1 MSDSDY
7 FEGKKM
13 KTTTIS
19 KLALSLLA
27 ALSFNAIAQENPWM
41 VRARATNLNWDN
53 GQSTAAIQPGG
64 SGLDVNAKNK
74 TIPEL
79 DVSYFFTKN
88 IAAELVLTYPQ
99 RVEVRSYS
107 TSLGTVTALPP
118 TLLVQYHFTQFGP
131 LKPYVGAGINYTR
144 FGSRNLGGAD
154 EYSVEKSSAGYAA
167 QVGADYMLTKNWGV
181 NLDVKYLQIE
191 TDVIV
196 NSSGA
201 SAGTLKLSPIA
212 TSVGVTYKF

>member
-1 MSDSDY
+1 MN
-7 FEGKKM
+7 KKI
-13 KTTTIS
+13 IS
-19 KLALSLLA
+19 KLALGLLV

-41 VRARATNLNWDN
+41 VRVRATDLNWEN
-53 GQSTAAIQPGG
+53 SQSTATINA
-64 SGLDVNAKNK
+64 SGLNVNAKDK

-79 DVSYFFTKN
+79 DITYFFTKN

-99 RVEVRSYS
+99 RVDIRSHS

-118 TLLVQYHFTQFGP
+118 TLLAQYHFTQFGP
-131 LKPYVGAGINYTR
+131 LKPYVGAGVNYTR
-144 FGSRNLGGAD
+144 FGSRNLGDAD
-154 EYSVEKSSAGYAA
+154 QYSVEKSSIGYAA
-167 QVGADYMLTKNWGV
+167 QIGADYMLTKNWGI

-196 NSSGA
+196 NSTGA
-201 SAGTLKLSPIA
+201 SAGVLKLSPIA

>member
-1 MSDSDY
+1 VTI

-13 KTTTIS
+13 NKKTIS
-19 KLALSLLA
+19 KLALGLLA

-41 VRARATNLNWDN
+41 VRVRATNLNWDN

-64 SGLDVNAKNK
+64 SGLDVNAKDK

-79 DVSYFFTKN
+79 DITYFFTKN

-99 RVEVRSYS
+99 RVDVRSYS

-118 TLLVQYHFTQFGP
+118 TLLAQYHFTQFGP
-131 LKPYVGAGINYTR
+131 LKPYMGAGVNYTR
-144 FGSRNLGGAD
+144 FGSRNLGGANQ
-154 EYSVEKSSAGYAA
+154 YSVEKSSVGYAA
-167 QVGADYMLTKNWGV
+167 QIGTDYMLTKNLGL

>member
-1 MSDSDY
+1 MN
-7 FEGKKM
+7 KK
-13 KTTTIS
+13 TIS
-19 KLALSLLA
+19 KLALGLLA

-41 VRARATNLNWDN
+41 VRVRAMNLNWENKQDA
-53 GQSTAAIQPGG
+53 QL
-64 SGLDVNAKNK
+64 SGAGLNLNAKNQ

-79 DVSYFFTKN
+79 DITYFFTKN

-99 RVEVRSYS
+99 RVDVRTNSS
-107 TSLGTVTALPP
+107 SLGTVTALPP
-118 TLLVQYHFTQFGP
+118 TLLAQYHFTQFGP

-154 EYSVEKSSAGYAA
+154 EYSVEKSSVGYAA
-167 QVGADYMLTKNWGV
+167 QIGADYMLTKNWGI

>member
-1 MSDSDY
+1 VTI

-13 KTTTIS
+13 NKKIIS
-19 KLALSLLA
+19 KLALGLLA

-41 VRARATNLNWDN
+41 VRVRATNLNWDN
-53 GQSTAAIQPGG
+53 GQTATVQT
-64 SGLDVNAKNK
+64 LDVNAKNK

-79 DVSYFFTKN
+79 DISYFFTKN

-99 RVEVRSYS
+99 RVDVRAGQA
-107 TSLGTVTALPP
+107 SLGSVTALPP
-118 TLLVQYHFTQFGP
+118 TLLAQYHFTQFGP
-131 LKPYVGAGINYTR
+131 LKPYVGAGVNYTR
-144 FGSRNLGGAD
+144 FGSRNLGGTD
-154 EYSVEKSSAGYAA
+154 QYSVEKSSVGYAA
-167 QVGADYMLTKNWGV
+167 QIGTDYMLTKNWGI

-201 SAGTLKLSPIA
+201 SAGVLKLSPIA

>member
-1 MSDSDY
+1 
-7 FEGKKM
+7 M

-19 KLALSLLA
+19 KLALTLLT

-53 GQSTAAIQPGG
+53 GQTGAVQT
-64 SGLDVNAKNK
+64 LNVNAKNQ

-79 DVSYFFTKN
+79 DISYFFTKN
-88 IAAELVLTYPQ
+88 IAAELVLSYPQ
-99 RVEVRSYS
+99 RVDVRAGQA
-107 TSLGTVTALPP
+107 SLGTVTALPP
-118 TLLVQYHFTQFGP
+118 TLLAQYHFTQFGP

-154 EYSVEKSSAGYAA
+154 EYSVEKSSVGYAA
-167 QVGADYMLTKNWGV
+167 QIGADYMLTKNWGI
-181 NLDVKYLQIE
+181 NLDVKYLQIK
-191 TDVIV
+191 TDVI
-196 NSSGA
+196 SGGA
-201 SAGTLKLSPIA
+201 SVGTLDLSPIA

>member
-13 KTTTIS
+13 NKKTIS
-19 KLALSLLA
+19 KLALGLFA
-27 ALSFNAIAQENPWM
+27 VMSFNAIAQENPWM
-41 VRARATNLNWDN
+41 VRVRATNLNWDN
-53 GQSTAAIQPGG
+53 GQSTATLQPGP

-74 TIPEL
+74 TIPEV
-79 DVSYFFTKN
+79 DITYFFNKN
-88 IAAELVLTYPQ
+88 IAAELVLSYPQ
-99 RVEVRSYS
+99 RVAVRTYS

-118 TLLVQYHFTQFGP
+118 TLLAQYHFTQFGP
-131 LKPYVGAGINYTR
+131 LKPYLGAGINYTR

-154 EYSVEKSSAGYAA
+154 EYSVEKSSVGYAA
-167 QVGADYMLTKNWGV
+167 QIGADYMLTKNWGI
-181 NLDVKYLQIE
+181 NLDIKYLQIE

>member
-1 MSDSDY
+1 M
-7 FEGKKM
+7 KK
-13 KTTTIS
+13 TTIS
-19 KLALSLLA
+19 KLALGLLA
-27 ALSFNAIAQENPWM
+27 ALSFNAIAQDNPWM
-41 VRARATNLNWDN
+41 VRVRATNLNWEN
-53 GQSTAAIQPGG
+53 GQSTATIQAGG
-64 SGLDVNAKNK
+64 SGLDVNAKDK

-79 DVSYFFTKN
+79 DISYFFTKN

-99 RVEVRSYS
+99 RVDVRSYS

-118 TLLVQYHFTQFGP
+118 TLLAQYHFTQFGP

-144 FGSRNLGGAD
+144 FGSRNLGSSNQ
-154 EYSVEKSSAGYAA
+154 YSVEKSSVGYAA
-167 QVGADYMLTKNWGV
+167 QIGADYMLTKNWAI
-181 NLDVKYLQIE
+181 NLDLKYLQIE

-201 SAGTLKLSPIA
+201 SAGVLKLSPIA

>member
-7 FEGKKM
+7 FLRERNMNKK
-13 KTTTIS
+13 TIS
-19 KLALSLLA
+19 KLALGLLA

-41 VRARATNLNWDN
+41 VRVRATNLNWENKQDAQLA
-53 GQSTAAIQPGG
+53 GA
-64 SGLDVNAKNK
+64 GLNLNAKNQ
-74 TIPEL
+74 TIPEV
-79 DVSYFFTKN
+79 DITYFFTKN

-99 RVEVRSYS
+99 RVDVRTNG

-118 TLLVQYHFTQFGP
+118 TLLAQYHFTQFGP

-154 EYSVEKSSAGYAA
+154 EYSVEKSSVGYAA
-167 QVGADYMLTKNWGV
+167 QIGADYMLSKNWGI
-181 NLDVKYLQIE
+181 NLDVKYIQIK
-191 TDVIV
+191 TDVLSAGV
-196 NSSGA
+196 
-201 SAGTLKLSPIA
+201 SAGTLDLSPIA